1 MNVLCLSLEE
11 LAQLSLNNLLR
22 YETLQRA
29 CKSSIYKEKW
39 AGIDVDKIITYEDF
53 SQLPYTTANEVR
65 QAMYEQPI
73 DQFCVEKWSIGFQLQ
88 AQQGFR
94 SGCRTGVETLK
105 FL

>member
-65 QAMYEQPI
+65 QAI
-73 DQFCVEKWSIGFQLQ
+73 VWK
-88 AQQGFR
+88 
-94 SGCRTGVETLK
+94 SGPLVFNYRHNRAFEVAAVRA
-105 FL
+105 